1 MADRVSPDELRKLFL
16 FEALNPEQLTWLSEH
31 GEIEERE
38 PGTTVY
44 AEGDP
49 ATCFFVLLSGTIKMS
64 RNVSG
69 ARVEISR
76 TSQAGSYGGSY
87 MAYLGDRVPQRYLQ
101 TLTALTRSQFYVL
114 PAADFATVV
123 TTWFPMTVHLLEGL
137 YFGNQAS
144 QATVGQRERLQAL
157 GSLTAGLTHE
167 LNNPAAAT
175 ARAASLLRERVAK
188 SRHKLAA
195 LARGDIPRER
205 LAVLVDLQED
215 AVERCAKAKDLS
227 PVEANDREDE
237 LGDWL
242 EERDVPFAWDLS
254 PTLVAAGIDVEWL
267 SDAESRL
274 GGEHLDSALHW
285 IGYTLETEQ
294 LMMEISQASGRI
306 SELVTAAKQ
315 YSQLD
320 RAPHQWIDVHEGID
334 STLVMLSGKINK
346 KDITV
351 VKEYDRTLPQIPAY
365 PGELNQVWTNLIVN
379 AIGAMNGQG
388 TLTIRTSLRRPEDP
402 DSPVQ
407 VEVCDTG
414 PGVPKEIQE
423 RIFEPFFTTKPVGEG
438 TGLGLDISWRIVVN
452 RHGGD
457 LTVESVP
464 GDTKFVVCL
473 PRNEPHRNIAAER
486 GVPAEPAEH

>member
-1 MADRVSPDELRKLFL
+1 MADRVSPEELQKLFL
-16 FEALNPEQLTWLSEH
+16 FEALDADQLAWLSEH
-31 GEIEERE
+31 GAVEEHE
-38 PGTTVY
+38 PGTVY

-49 ATCFFVLLSGTIKMS
+49 ATCFFVLLSGTVKLS
-64 RNVSG
+64 RTVGG

-76 TSQAGSYGGSY
+76 TDKAGSYAGAY
-87 MAYLGDRVPQRYLQ
+87 LAYLGDRVPQRYLQ
-101 TLTALTRSQFYVL
+101 TVSALTTARFFVL
-114 PAADFATVV
+114 SAEDWATVV
-123 TTWFPMTVHLLEGL
+123 STWFPMTVHLLEGL
-137 YFGNQAS
+137 YYGGQAS
-144 QATVGQRERLQAL
+144 QATVGSREKLQAL

-215 AVERCAKAKDLS
+215 AVERCAKAKELT
-227 PVEANDREDE
+227 PVETNDREDE
-237 LGDWL
+237 MGDWL
-242 EERDVPFAWDLS
+242 EERDVPFAWDLA
-254 PTLVAAGIDVEWL
+254 PTLVAAGIDVDWL
-267 SDAESRL
+267 DDAEGRL
-274 GGEHLDSALHW
+274 GGKHLDSALHW

-351 VKEYDRTLPQIPAY
+351 VKEYDRTLPQVPAY

-379 AIGAMNGQG
+379 AIAAMNGKG

-414 PGVPKEIQE
+414 SGVPDDIKE
-423 RIFEPFFTTKPVGEG
+423 RIFEPFFTTKGVGEG

-457 LTVESVP
+457 LSVESVP
-464 GDTKFVVCL
+464 GDTRFIVCL
-473 PRNEPHRNIAAER
+473 PRTEPTRGAA
-486 GVPAEPAEH
+486 VSQ

>member
-1 MADRVSPDELRKLFL
+1 MTDRVSPDELRKLFL
-16 FEALNPEQLTWLSEH
+16 FEALDPEQLTWLSGH
-31 GEIEERE
+31 GEVEEHAA
-38 PGTTVY
+38 GSSVY
-44 AEGDP
+44 GEGDP
-49 ATCFFVLLSGTIKMS
+49 ATCFFVLLSGTVTLS
-64 RNVSG
+64 RTVG
-69 ARVEISR
+69 GTRVEISR
-76 TSQAGSYGGSY
+76 TDKAGSYAGAY

-101 TLTALTRSQFYVL
+101 TVSALTTARFFVL
-114 PAADFATVV
+114 SAKDWATVV

-137 YFGNQAS
+137 YYGNQAS
-144 QATVGQRERLQAL
+144 QATVGSREKLQAL

-215 AVERCAKAKDLS
+215 AVERCAKATELS
-227 PVEANDREDE
+227 PIEASDREDE
-237 LGDWL
+237 VGDWL
-242 EERDVPFAWDLS
+242 EQRDVPMAWDLA
-254 PTLVAAGIDVEWL
+254 PTLVAAGLDIDWVEG
-267 SDAESRL
+267 AEERL
-274 GGEHLDSALHW
+274 GGKHLDSALHW

-351 VKEYDRTLPQIPAY
+351 VKEYDRSLPQVPAY

-379 AIGAMNGQG
+379 AISAMNGKG
-388 TLTIRTSLRRPEDP
+388 TLTIRSSLRRPEDP
-402 DSPVQ
+402 DSPLQ
-407 VEVCDTG
+407 VDVCDTG

-457 LTVESVP
+457 LAVESVP
-464 GDTKFVVCL
+464 GDTRFIVCL
-473 PRNEPHRNIAAER
+473 PRT
-486 GVPAEPAEH
+486 EPARPTLGA

>member
-1 MADRVSPDELRKLFL
+1 MADRVSPEELQRLFL
-16 FEALNPEQLTWLSEH
+16 FEALDPEQLAWLSEH
-31 GEIEERE
+31 GAVEEWE
-38 PGTTVY
+38 PGTVY

-49 ATCFFVLLSGTIKMS
+49 ATCFFVLLSGTIKLS
-64 RNVSG
+64 RTVGG

-76 TSQAGSYGGSY
+76 TDKAGSYAGAY
-87 MAYLGDRVPQRYLQ
+87 LAYLGERVPQRYLQ
-101 TLTALTRSQFYVL
+101 TVSALSTARFFVL
-114 PAADFATVV
+114 SSTDWATVV
-123 TTWFPMTVHLLEGL
+123 STWFPMTVHLLEGL
-137 YFGNQAS
+137 YYGGQAS
-144 QATVGQRERLQAL
+144 QATVGSREKLQAL

-227 PVEANDREDE
+227 PVETSDREDE
-237 LGDWL
+237 MGDWL
-242 EERDVPFAWDLS
+242 EERDVPFAWDLA
-254 PTLVAAGIDVEWL
+254 PTLVAAGLDVGWL
-267 SDAESRL
+267 DDAEGRL
-274 GGEHLDSALHW
+274 GGHHLDSALHW

-351 VKEYDRTLPQIPAY
+351 VKEYDRTLPQVPAY

-379 AIGAMNGQG
+379 AIGAMNGKG
-388 TLTIRTSLRRPEDP
+388 TLTIRTGLRRPGEE

-414 PGVPKEIQE
+414 SGVPDDIKE
-423 RIFEPFFTTKPVGEG
+423 RIFEPFFTTKGVGEG

-457 LTVESVP
+457 LTVQSVP
-464 GDTKFVVCL
+464 GDTRFVVCL
-473 PRNEPHRNIAAER
+473 PRT
-486 GVPAEPAEH
+486 EPARSPIEGQQHPVESAHP

>member
-1 MADRVSPDELRKLFL
+1 MVDRVSPDDLRTLFL
-16 FEALNPEQLTWLSEH
+16 FEALSPEQLTWLSEH
-31 GEIEERE
+31 GAVEEHAAN
-38 PGTTVY
+38 TTVY
-44 AEGDP
+44 GEGEP
-49 ATCFFVLLSGTIKMS
+49 ATCFYVLLSGTIKLS
-64 RNVSG
+64 RNVGG

-76 TSQAGSYGGSY
+76 TDKAGSYAGAY

-101 TLTALTRSQFYVL
+101 TLSALTTARFFVL
-114 PAADFATVV
+114 PAADWATVV

-137 YFGNQAS
+137 YYGNQAS
-144 QATVGQRERLQAL
+144 QATVGSRERLQAL

-227 PVEANDREDE
+227 PVETNDREDE
-237 LGDWL
+237 MGDWL
-242 EERDVPFAWDLS
+242 EERDVPFAWDLA
-254 PTLVAAGIDVEWL
+254 PTLVAAGIDIDWL
-267 SDAESRL
+267 ADAEARL
-274 GGEHLDSALHW
+274 GGKHLDSALHW

-346 KDITV
+346 KEITV
-351 VKEYDRTLPQIPAY
+351 VKEYDRSLPTIPAY

-379 AIGAMNGQG
+379 AIAAMNGKG
-388 TLTIRTSLRRPEDP
+388 TLTIRTGLRRVSDE

-414 PGVPKEIQE
+414 PGVPADIQE

-457 LTVESVP
+457 LSVQSVP
-464 GDTKFVVCL
+464 GDTRFIVCL
-473 PRNEPHRNIAAER
+473 PRSEPKRPPVA
-486 GVPAEPAEH
+486 

>member
-1 MADRVSPDELRKLFL
+1 MADRVSPAELQKLFL
-16 FEALNPEQLTWLSEH
+16 FEALDPEQLTWLSEH
-31 GEIEERE
+31 GEAEERE
-38 PGTTVY
+38 AGSTVY
-44 AEGDP
+44 TEGEP
-49 ATCFFVLLSGTIKMS
+49 ATCFFVLLSGTVKLS
-64 RNVSG
+64 RTVGG

-76 TSQAGSYGGSY
+76 TDKVGSYGGSY

-101 TLTALTRSQFYVL
+101 TMTALTTARFFVL
-114 PAADFATVV
+114 PATDWATVV
-123 TTWFPMTVHLLEGL
+123 STWFPMTVHLLEGL
-137 YFGNQAS
+137 YFGGQAN
-144 QATVGQRERLQAL
+144 QATVGSRERLQAL

-215 AVERCAKAKDLS
+215 AVERCAKSTDLS
-227 PVEANDREDE
+227 PVETNDREDE

-242 EERDVPFAWDLS
+242 EERDVPFAWDLA
-254 PTLVAAGIDVEWL
+254 PTLVAAGLDIDWL
-267 SDAESRL
+267 TDAEERL
-274 GGEHLDSALHW
+274 GGKHLDSALHW

-379 AIGAMNGQG
+379 AISAMSGKG
-388 TLTIRTSLRRPEDP
+388 TLTIRTGLRRRDEP

-414 PGVPKEIQE
+414 PGVPEEIQE

-457 LTVESVP
+457 LSVQSVP
-464 GDTKFVVCL
+464 GDTRFVVCL
-473 PRNEPHRNIAAER
+473 PRVEPSRSTM
-486 GVPAEPAEH
+486 GV